1 MMKLTNALNCF
12 EKQQMP
18 IIFGNNIEN
27 FQFTAV
33 DQDGDDFV
41 FGGDDGTY
49 PSVGYYQNQDD
60 FHIIKWHY
68 SYDTQGLTNTVKT
81 ISFRNK
87 VIFVTFIGGETHE
100 VYATLNQVDGTV
112 LASKKFGTSF
122 RYTFKSSAIDQYGD
136 IYVCG
141 NIPPALNEVSN
152 QVYGVGNY
160 YVSSGTLTYPFIYTI
175 NFDLSSLFGIRLV
188 LDSLSSLSAL
198 DAEFQIADV
207 EKTGTYLAICLTKQG
222 SGLSNSYF
230 GFHLES
236 GGNYKSFVND
246 DVSTVSYD
254 CQGLSARS
262 TKVAMILQRSQN
274 GVSDKRVIYLNQPYL
289 DFTVSHAQ
297 ATVDQYLLVE
307 SLTNAYQI
315 NAYPSYLNAFYIVGS
330 IMVGAN
336 QKAVFTKLADTVPSQ
351 ICQTVYNQ
359 GLVVLSAL
367 TMNNVFSQSNFYLQ
381 EASSYSL
388 NGQFT
393 ISIKSDMRTFQSEL
407 QTQTCYKPTGYRKVK
422 ATAGQANNTSTVV
435 TDIQDFTLILG
446 HYTLDDCP
454 DFTGT
459 FEIKIVEGGNPTI
472 ERFAQNYS
480 GQYFADFS
488 VTQDDLRPALTL
500 GIQYT
505 LKVQVDFKIGEF
517 LYDRNDEILFN
528 VKIEDCGLYF
538 DETSRPYIPDMNY
551 AINSSTT
558 TSNLVGLTY
567 EPTGCGT
574 IQYLPSLVDEISIS
588 SNKINAIYEKP
599 QFETQLQR
607 KQVEVNETLNYQLP
621 SILNPDKIL
630 YSVKLMSGSASSF
643 TQIIQ
648 LSNKYVFLANPYE
661 VQQVGTHQITIRI
674 KEKLNSQKYIEYN
687 FQLTVV
693 NSNINFYEIEKLKNE
708 TIFMQEAGKNRTGY
722 VQARIRQV
730 TNNDLASIGEAMAAS
745 IKWTLSTVFGTNIFI
760 NILISQSAQYL
771 WGMIEGFQY
780 ITHLP
785 LMSVVLPSNTLIYF
799 QFINDIA
806 SFNLVDTDGARRLNW
821 RYFRIDIEHNNCN
834 YPTTVSPSIAVPGS
848 TYSKHMHREVL
859 QHEVRFTL
867 RKHPLPKTSGNK
879 SLRQDIYKTK
889 LKRYFENFKCSNDNS
904 KKNSLLVITDDAIPV
919 LYVHKFGLH
928 ILRWSL
934 QNFKILQAKKSQE
947 DELVTIFLNIGIRQ
961 QSSIESQNVK
971 ERQIQE

>member
-1 MMKLTNALNCF
+1 
-12 EKQQMP
+12 MP
-18 IIFGNNIEN
+18 LVFGNTLND
-27 FQFTAV
+27 FQITAA
-33 DQDGDDFV
+33 DQDAEDIV
-41 FGGDDGTY
+41 FGGAYDIY
-49 PSVGYYQNQDD
+49 PMLGYYYQQNN
-60 FHIIKWHY
+60 FHIVKWLN
-68 SYDTQGLTNTVKT
+68 SYETQGVVNTVQS
-81 ISFRNK
+81 IAFRNQ
-87 VIFVTFIGGETHE
+87 VLFTVLTGDID
-100 VYATLNQVDGTV
+100 VYMTLNPVDGSIV
-112 LASKKFGTSF
+112 AQQKFTKSAIVGA
-122 RYTFKSSAIDQYGD
+122 KSSVIGRSGF

-141 NIPPALNEVSN
+141 TSLP
-152 QVYGVGNY
+152 GT
-160 YVSSGTLTYPFIYTI
+160 SGSIMKFDKNLKREWKLTI
-175 NFDLSSLFGIRLV
+175 NIDPSYIESIAINDYNQYLYAAGSYQV
-188 LDSLSSLSAL
+188 SA
-198 DAEFQIADV
+198 V
-207 EKTGTYLAICLTKQG
+207 EKSFAFDDTGVKRQ
-222 SGLSNSYF
+222 
-230 GFHLES
+230 
-236 GGNYKSFVND
+236 
-246 DVSTVSYD
+246 
-254 CQGLSARS
+254 CQGLKSKLDSVTLIYDFNSGS
-262 TKVAMILQRSQN
+262 TIGRKLLHFDATYLNFSVSHSTAAIPEFDLQRSYANNYQISSFLFLKNTPYFCGSILAGGLKKAIFSIIEETTQN
-274 GVSDKRVIYLNQPYL
+274 SQTCYSVFNSPLQVTSTLNMKKIFANQYFGDYILDQSPYLNDANIIIKADLRKYQ
-289 DFTVSHAQ
+289 T
-297 ATVDQYLLVE
+297 LL
-307 SLTNAYQI
+307 
-315 NAYPSYLNAFYIVGS
+315 
-330 IMVGAN
+330 
-336 QKAVFTKLADTVPSQ
+336 
-351 ICQTVYNQ
+351 
-359 GLVVLSAL
+359 
-367 TMNNVFSQSNFYLQ
+367 
-381 EASSYSL
+381 AS
-388 NGQFT
+388 
-393 ISIKSDMRTFQSEL
+393 
-407 QTQTCYKPTGYRKVK
+407 QTCYKPTGYRKVK